1 MVVRMPGYVT
11 HDLGKLQAG
20 MIVEVTPEQRCN
32 VFLMDAKALAI
43 YRRGRSGQAVGG
55 PADARVPVRL
65 IVPASGT
72 WTVLVDLG
80 GVRGKIRAAV
90 RTLDP
95 TSIDADV
102 AEVVGPRVSARALLE
117 GRR

>member
-1 MVVRMPGYVT
+1 MPGYVT
-11 HDLGKLQAG
+11 HDLGKLTAG
-20 MIVEVTPEQRCN
+20 MIVEVTPQQRCN
-32 VFLMDAKALAI
+32 VFLMDARALAI

-55 PADARVPVRL
+55 PADADVPVRL
-65 IVPASGT
+65 VVPATGT

-80 GVRGKIRAAV
+80 GVRGKIRASV

-102 AEVVGPRVSARALLE
+102 TEVLGPRVSARQLLGE
-117 GRR
+117 R